1 MDALMPNARVL
12 WVSSSNDDREPELLE
27 SLEGISVTIAA
38 SGQECCQAARASRYC
53 AIVANLPLPDCTPD
67 ELLEEIQRID
77 PSTPLVIRD
86 REGTFSDAV
95 RLTKAGAE
103 HYFGADL
110 DVDQLTRIVEGSRQM
125 HTAPANDSELPAWR
139 KFLIGS
145 SRPMEHVFRVI
156 QLVGPRRCTVLI
168 DGETGTGKE
177 VVAKAIHAAGPRS
190 RLPMVMVNCAA
201 LPENLLE
208 AELFGHV
215 KGAFTGA
222 ANHRVGRFEQANG
235 STIFLD
241 EIGEL
246 PLELQAK
253 LLRVLQEREFQR
265 LGSSE
270 TIRVDL
276 RVITASN
283 VDLAQRVKEG
293 KFREDLFYRLNV
305 VPIRT
310 PALRERPSDIPAL
323 VEHLMAKI
331 CRMEQIPLKRVL
343 PQALSRLA
351 EHPWPGNVRQLEN
364 LLEAAIALS
373 GERETLA
380 PADFQFS
387 GGDPK
392 FRPGSSTTICVPD
405 HGLDFDETVTR
416 FERSILM
423 QAMEKSAGNKKQAAD
438 MLGLKRTTLAAKL
451 RIIEAA

>member
-1 MDALMPNARVL
+1 MDGLMPSARVL
-12 WVSSSNDDREPELLE
+12 WVSSAKEDSGRELLDGA
-27 SLEGISVTIAA
+27 GIQVTTA
-38 SGQECCQAARASRYC
+38 SSGTECCQEARASSHC
-53 AIVANLPLPDCTPD
+53 VVVANFPLPDCTSG
-67 ELLEEIQRID
+67 ELLEELKRID
-77 PSTPLVIRD
+77 PLLPVVIRD
-86 REGTFSDAV
+86 LEGTLSDAV

-103 HYFGADL
+103 DFFGMDFDAGRL
-110 DVDQLTRIVEGSRQM
+110 MKILEAARESQAAEPPNE
-125 HTAPANDSELPAWR
+125 AALPAWR
-139 KFLIGS
+139 KCLIGS
-145 SRPMEHVFRVI
+145 SRPMQHVFRVI
-156 QLVGPRRCTVLI
+156 ELVGPRRCTVLI

-177 VVAKAIHAAGPRS
+177 VIARAIHAAGPRS

-241 EIGEL
+241 EIAEL
-246 PLELQAK
+246 PMDLQAK

-265 LGSSE
+265 IGSSE
-270 TIRVDL
+270 TVRVDL
-276 RVITASN
+276 RIVTASN
-283 VDLAQRVKEG
+283 VDLAGQVKEG
-293 KFREDLFYRLNV
+293 RFREDLFYRLNV
-305 VPIRT
+305 VPIRA

-323 VEHLMAKI
+323 VEHLVVRI
-331 CRMEQIPLKRVL
+331 CRAEQIPLKRMT
-343 PQALSRLA
+343 PQAVSRLA
-351 EHPWPGNVRQLEN
+351 EYPWPGNVRQLEN
-364 LLEAAIALS
+364 LLEAAIVLS
-373 GERETLA
+373 GERETLT
-380 PADFQFS
+380 PADFPFP
-387 GGDPK
+387 GGESK
-392 FRPGSSTTICVPD
+392 FTPASSTTICVPD